1 MQTCLKRLAP
11 ILLPLWLMLV
21 LMLVLVPARAQS
33 NWKAFST
40 PGGQTPQA
48 LVLHDLS
55 GKQVDLGSLKS
66 QVVLVNFWATWCE
79 PCKEEMPSLDR
90 MQQKFAARGLKV
102 VGVNLAEGKPRIEQF
117 LKTVPFSF
125 PVLRDEDSAVSKA
138 WRVRMLPAS
147 FLVDRKGMLRY
158 QLVGEADWDDPA
170 VQAPVVEL
178 LK

>member
-1 MQTCLKRLAP
+1 MLSSLARYALLFVTLCLALN
-11 ILLPLWLMLV
+11 
-21 LMLVLVPARAQS
+21 PAQAES

-40 PGGQTPQA
+40 PGGQAPQS
-48 LVLHDLS
+48 LVLHDLA
-55 GKQVDLGSLKS
+55 GKQVDLARLKG

-90 MQQKFAARGLKV
+90 MHQKLAARGLKV
-102 VGVNLAEGKPRIEQF
+102 VGVNFGEGKPRIEQF
-117 LKTVPFSF
+117 LKSVPIAF
-125 PVLRDEDSAVSKA
+125 PILRDDDSAVSKA
-138 WRVRMLPAS
+138 WRVRVLPAS

-170 VQAPVVEL
+170 VQAPILEL